1 MNVRRSTTQSGTEP
15 MTSDASPVGTCR
27 SAMKRSP
34 FALGSSAPTSTQ
46 DASSRGA
53 MRSTC
58 RPRRHAVK
66 PNIRSAAAT
75 KRVPTANIGG
85 IVSPA
90 SSIPR
95 YVDPQMM

>member
-1 MNVRRSTTQSGTEP
+1 MNSR
-15 MTSDASPVGTCR
+15 
-27 SAMKRSP
+27 P
-34 FALGSSAPTSTQ
+34 FAVGRSAPTRTH

-53 MRSTC
+53 MRRT
-58 RPRRHAVK
+58 RVPRRKIVK

-95 YVDPQMM
+95 